1 MTTKQKVGA
10 AIAAVLILG
19 LVFGGDD
26 AVDEPAAPTATAPA
40 PQPEPEPE
48 PAPAPDPEPAG
59 PPMDLGDDPYLD
71 GLWAACSMDDY
82 DACDD
87 LYWESPLGSEYEAF
101 ALERLDELDARE
113 PAPAP
118 ERPATDLVMG
128 LVWAG
133 MDTEARAEIC
143 LGVGLFGAD
152 GAAEMIVAEAPEFP
166 VDEVADWLARKC
178 R

>member
-10 AIAAVLILG
+10 GIAAFLVIG

-40 PQPEPEPE
+40 PQPEPEPT
-48 PAPAPDPEPAG
+48 G
-59 PPMDLGDDPYLD
+59 PPMDLGDDEYLD
-71 GLWAACSMDDY
+71 QLWAMCAADNY

-87 LYWESPLGSEYEAF
+87 LFWESPLGSEYEAF
-101 ALERLDELDARE
+101 AMERLDELDEQRP
-113 PAPAP
+113 PADDLFS
-118 ERPATDLVMG
+118 TDFFMDLV
-128 LVWAG
+128 WDG

-152 GAAEMIVAEAPEFP
+152 GAAEMIVAEAPDFP
-166 VDEVADWLARKC
+166 VDEVADWLTRAC